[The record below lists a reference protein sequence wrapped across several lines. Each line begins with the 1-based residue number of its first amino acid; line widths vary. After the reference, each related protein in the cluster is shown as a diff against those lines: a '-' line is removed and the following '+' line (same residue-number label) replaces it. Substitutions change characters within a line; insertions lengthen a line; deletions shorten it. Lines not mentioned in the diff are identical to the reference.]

1 MTNEEL
7 NELYA
12 IKKQLKSRIARN
24 KIALRKAHC
33 DLERGVIVETL
44 EPLIEAVKYVNGL
57 IEVHYESL

>member
-1 MTNEEL
+1 VTNEEL

-24 KIALRKAHC
+24 KIAFRKARC
-33 DLERGVIVETL
+33 DLERGVIVEAL
-44 EPLIEAVKYVNGL
+44 EPLIEAVRYVNGL